1 MLNNKRFAVSVLFL
15 LLLILLSAC
24 APSGLRIVSLSPSQT
39 EIVYNLGLEDKLVGW
54 SRYDC
59 YPPEV
64 QERKGWLPYDKY
76 TFISNEEELSKDVAV
91 VSNFTSINY
100 ELIAL
105 LEPTLILAIEPLQK
119 PFADSLKA
127 LGYNVLYYHPETLD
141 DVWAMI
147 NDIGEK
153 AGVAMRARR
162 LTAKAQQEIEAIRK
176 ITEELPK
183 IKVYFEI
190 NHMGPYVLGSGSPMD
205 QLLDIAGGVNIFKDT
220 KGIAFKAELSD
231 IIERDPDVILTPLWP
246 HAGEYEVTTIREIVT
261 RPGFENITAVKND
274 RVYHY
279 DSSLLKCP
287 SLRQVNA
294 AQKLAYL
301 LHPYYFKN
309 PENSVSPWELGKID
323 ATYPPEKPLK

>member
-1 MLNNKRFAVSVLFL
+1 MLKNKRFPVSVLFL
-15 LLLILLSAC
+15 ILLLMLTAC

-64 QERKGWLPYDKY
+64 QERKGWLPYDEY
-76 TFISNEEELSKDVAV
+76 EFVSNEDELSKDVAV

-100 ELIAL
+100 ELIKL
-105 LEPTLILAIEPLQK
+105 LDPTLILAIEPIQK

-127 LGYNVLYYHPETLD
+127 LGFNVLYYHPVTLQ
-141 DVWAMI
+141 DVWDMI

-153 AGVAMRARR
+153 AGVGMRAKR
-162 LTAKAQQEIEAIRK
+162 LTAKAQKEIAEIRAV
-176 ITEELPK
+176 TEKLPR

-205 QLLDIAGGVNIFKDT
+205 QLLEIAGGVNIFNDT

-231 IIERDPDVILTPLWP
+231 IIERDPDVILTP
-246 HAGEYEVTTIREIVT
+246 
-261 RPGFENITAVKND
+261 
-274 RVYHY
+274 
-279 DSSLLKCP
+279 
-287 SLRQVNA
+287 
-294 AQKLAYL
+294 
-301 LHPYYFKN
+301 
-309 PENSVSPWELGKID
+309 
-323 ATYPPEKPLK
+323 